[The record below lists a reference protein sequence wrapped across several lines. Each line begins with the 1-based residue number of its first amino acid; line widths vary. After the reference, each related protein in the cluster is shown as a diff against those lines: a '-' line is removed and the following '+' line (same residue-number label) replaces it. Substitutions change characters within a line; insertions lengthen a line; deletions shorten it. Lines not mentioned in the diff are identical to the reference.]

1 MSGSLVFRFLKLPYV
16 SKEIFFFLKLELA
29 QRNDRLVLFE
39 CTELPCWY
47 TCKAMIWISSGRSC
61 FSELW
66 LPPILSVLS
75 LKNRLFSQVVLGSKG
90 VQRHLEE
97 WGVSAWEQMG
107 PLRSDWAESKW
118 NGCPERSCFP
128 DVQGIEEVCEGTRE
142 LREDFARSIWWV
154 SIILPFYFFWEYLL
168 SGQNGGCRED
178 VFPRLGQSEDFRMHF
193 ELGTS
198 QKSLTSSLRGNL
210 GVVNCG
216 ATSGFVEK
224 IGPRDEIQTPLRWK
238 QGCRKTAERQDRES
252 VCIQLLGTSTLL
264 LLLQL
269 VWLEFLS
276 LTTQKVLFSTKQKL
290 PAHSWVARSS
300 VLVNSNMLRGEEIKW
315 VPEPWESGG

>member
-154 SIILPFYFFWEYLL
+154 SIILPFSGNTFFRDRMC
-168 SGQNGGCRED
+168 GCRED
-178 VFPRLGQSEDFRMHF
+178 VFPRLGQSEDFHMHF

-224 IGPRDEIQTPLRWK
+224 IGPRDEIQTPIRDGSRDAGK
-238 QGCRKTAERQDRES
+238 QQRGKT
-252 VCIQLLGTSTLL
+252 G
-264 LLLQL
+264 
-269 VWLEFLS
+269 
-276 LTTQKVLFSTKQKL
+276 KVS
-290 PAHSWVARSS
+290 ASS
-300 VLVNSNMLRGEEIKW
+300 FW
-315 VPEPWESGG
+315 EPVHFFFCFN